1 MISPAN
7 LSAGPSA
14 AAPMLSVEGVGVRFG
29 GVQAV
34 RDVSFAVSPGEVV
47 GLIGPNGAG
56 KTTLLNVVS
65 CLVKPAAGRVVFD
78 GQAVTGR
85 KAHVVA
91 RRGVART
98 FQVVQPFRNLTV
110 AQNVA
115 VGAMFCDAGRSPAAV
130 EEACAEA
137 MERVGIAAKRG
148 FLPGQLTLSERKRLE
163 VARALATRPRLLL
176 LDEVMAGLNHA
187 EIERMIALI
196 RAINR
201 DGLTIVVVEHV
212 MKAITAVC
220 HRAVVLQFGQ
230 KIADG
235 VPDAVLA
242 DPRVVSAYLGDRY
255 ARRQAAEGAA
265 KGAAA

>member
-1 MISPAN
+1 M
-7 LSAGPSA
+7 SAPI
-14 AAPMLSVEGVGVRFG
+14 LSVEGVDVRFG
-29 GVQAV
+29 GVQAIK
-34 RDVSFAVSPGEVV
+34 DVSFAVAPGEVL

-65 CLVKPAAGRVVFD
+65 SLVKLTSGRVVFD
-78 GQAVTGR
+78 GEIVTGR

-98 FQVVQPFRNLTV
+98 FQIVQPFRNLTV

-115 VGAMFCDAGRSPAAV
+115 VGAMFCDAGRSATAV
-130 EEACAEA
+130 AECCAEA
-137 MERVGIAAKRG
+137 MDQVGIGAKRD

-176 LDEVMAGLNHA
+176 LDEVMAGLNHS
-187 EIERMIALI
+187 EIERMIELI
-196 RAINR
+196 RTINAG
-201 DGLTIVVVEHV
+201 GLTIVVVEHV

-220 HRAVVLQFGQ
+220 HRAIVLHFGQ

-235 VPDAVLA
+235 TPDAVLA
-242 DPRVVSAYLGDRY
+242 DPKVVSAYLGDRY
-255 ARRQAAEGAA
+255 ARRQAAR
-265 KGAAA
+265 GAAA